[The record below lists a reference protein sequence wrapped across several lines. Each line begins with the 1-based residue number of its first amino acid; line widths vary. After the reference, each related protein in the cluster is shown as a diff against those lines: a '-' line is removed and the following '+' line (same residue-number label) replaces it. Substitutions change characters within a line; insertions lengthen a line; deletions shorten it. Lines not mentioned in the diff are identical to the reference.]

1 MVNVQH
7 FNKIQI
13 LEELSLNALPSLQQI
28 LYDGW
33 ILRFAEGYT
42 KRANSV
48 TPLYPSS
55 EDLTQKIY
63 RCEQIYESFNLKPIF
78 RLISIPQLKALNQ
91 TLEKLGYQ
99 KQCNIS
105 VQVKTITDSN
115 ASTNNYSNT
124 QIVSGDRSITLNNE
138 LSEEWLDHF
147 VHAASLPIQH
157 WETLSTILQIIPTQ
171 TCYAWLKHRYQF
183 CSCGLGVLENNYLG
197 LFLIIT
203 DKKQRRKEHAN
214 QLISAMLNWGQSK
227 GATQA
232 YVQVE
237 TKNLKAINLYNKLGF
252 REVYQYFY
260 RIKP

>member
-1 MVNVQH
+1 MDVQQ

-13 LEELSLNALPSLQQI
+13 LEELSLNALPCLQQI

-55 EDLTQKIY
+55 QDIIQKIH
-63 RCEQIYESFNLKPIF
+63 RCEQIYRDFNLNPIF
-78 RLISIPQLKALNQ
+78 RLTNISQLKTLDR
-91 TLEKLGYQ
+91 TLEQLGYQ
-99 KQCNIS
+99 KKSNVS

-115 ASTNNYSNT
+115 VFKSNYPKITSC
-124 QIVSGDRSITLNNE
+124 DRSITLSND

-157 WETLSTILQIIPTQ
+157 WETLSTMLQIIPTQ
-171 TCYAWLKHRYQF
+171 TCYAWLKDKYRF

-197 LFLIIT
+197 LFFIVT
-203 DKKQRRKEHAN
+203 AKKQRRKGHAER
-214 QLISAMLNWGQSK
+214 LISTMLNWGQSK
-227 GATQA
+227 GATLA

-237 TKNLKAINLYNKLGF
+237 TENLKAINLYNKLGF
-252 REVYQYFY
+252 TEVYQYFY
-260 RIKP
+260 HIKP

>member
-1 MVNVQH
+1 MNVQH

-63 RCEQIYESFNLKPIF
+63 RCEQVYQSFNLKPIF
-78 RLISIPQLKALNQ
+78 RLTNISQSRTLDQ

-99 KQCNIS
+99 KYCNIS
-105 VQVKTITDSN
+105 VQVKTITAGN
-115 ASTNNYSNT
+115 ALHNDYLT
-124 QIVSGDRSITLNNE
+124 IRRGDRSVTLNNE

-171 TCYAWLKHRYQF
+171 TCYAWLKYRYQF

-197 LFLIIT
+197 LFFIIT
-203 DKKQRRKEHAN
+203 AKKQRRKGHAE
-214 QLISAMLNWGQSK
+214 QLISTLLNWGQSK
-227 GATQA
+227 GATHA

-237 TKNLKAINLYNKLGF
+237 AKNLKAINLYNKLGF
-252 REVYQYFY
+252 TEVYQYFY
-260 RIKP
+260 RTKA

>member
-13 LEELSLNALPSLQQI
+13 LEELSLNAFLSLQQI

-55 EDLTQKIY
+55 GDLTQKIY

-78 RLISIPQLKALNQ
+78 RLTNISQSKTLDQ

-99 KQCNIS
+99 KQCNVS
-105 VQVKTITDSN
+105 VQVKTITDGN
-115 ASTNNYSNT
+115 ALHSDYPK
-124 QIVSGDRSITLNNE
+124 VALGDHSVTLNNE

-147 VHAASLPIQH
+147 VHAVSLPIQH

-171 TCYAWLKHRYQF
+171 TCYA
-183 CSCGLGVLENNYLG
+183 
-197 LFLIIT
+197 
-203 DKKQRRKEHAN
+203 
-214 QLISAMLNWGQSK
+214 
-227 GATQA
+227 
-232 YVQVE
+232 
-237 TKNLKAINLYNKLGF
+237 
-252 REVYQYFY
+252 
-260 RIKP
+260 